1 MIKNIPISIDFDEIQ
16 KEAQEKALF
25 WAKKIATDNISK
37 MFCSGSDHFKSLL
50 NLPEG
55 LGHEI
60 IRKKVEEYILSDK
73 FAEMVDRLI
82 DEHVE
87 EQATEAIKTLLN
99 SRSRKYLFEPTEH
112 KPG

>member
-1 MIKNIPISIDFDEIQ
+1 MIKNIPIDIDFDAIQ
-16 KEAQEKALF
+16 KEAQETALF
-25 WAKKIATDNISK
+25 WAKKITTDTINK
-37 MFCSGSDHFKSLL
+37 MFCSGSAHFSDLL

-60 IRKKVEEYILSDK
+60 IRKKIEEYILSDK

-82 DEHVE
+82 DEHAE
-87 EQATEAIKTLLN
+87 EQAADAVKTLLN
-99 SRSRKYLFEPTEH
+99 SRSHKYLFEPIEH